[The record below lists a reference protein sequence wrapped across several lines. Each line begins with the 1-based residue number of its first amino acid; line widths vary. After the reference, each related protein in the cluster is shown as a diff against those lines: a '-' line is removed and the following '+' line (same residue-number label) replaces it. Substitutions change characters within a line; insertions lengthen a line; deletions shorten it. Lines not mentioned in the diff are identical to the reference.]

1 MTDPLIPSRYFSST
15 LSPVSDNSTNELA
28 ARSNKRGP
36 EPQQSV
42 NPMAAKR
49 ARLALNTDSESRL
62 SIGGTTSFA
71 HAPSITQPHSI
82 KPELASNL
90 EKQQANLR
98 HATWLNDLTLDDLNK
113 AAHGLRGRSRA
124 RKNCVTL
131 AKDMLEYFKTEK
143 QPTLSVTRANSPQD
157 IGVEL
162 EKQQQPVVKEEFWK
176 EQEIHRLATGSSL
189 EITQSR
195 VVQSRL
201 YDDLLP
207 ADPLHSILRSDGIHE
222 VLDHTGVDLTG
233 FTQKRAKAD
242 QVITTL
248 KSLALYSSNKGNS
261 KTIYGLI
268 NLQSPKSKVGHQ
280 VVYLARP
287 DQVWFIDSQRIQ
299 GGKGQAVSDSLIES
313 QFSGP
318 DADLNQFQ
326 RTVFLIPIHPLG
338 SAEWLRLDTHLQE
351 PDIPQIAE
359 SANERAPIAN
369 ELNFTAV
376 ASRQASKMVS
386 GLREQIHISSASSSA
401 LSSEAWPIPDA
412 QLYIP
417 RIPNTSDTAITHSSS
432 IGKSNL
438 PAVASR
444 QASKTIRRLR
454 EQMNTSSDAS
464 SAESE
469 STEVQKRQTEQG
481 IGINSISHSAH
492 QKSLGEEKQD
502 GEHVNLYAKYS
513 DDIKAMNNLTAPN
526 SLDLSGCERIT
537 DAELLALNNLNALK
551 SLNLSGC
558 CNITDAGL
566 LALNNLTALESLN
579 LSHCSRLTD
588 AGLLAL
594 NNLTALESLDLAW
607 CHNITDGGLYHLNSL
622 TTLQSL
628 NLSGCDNITDAGLDH
643 LSSLTTLQSLDLS
656 YCERV
661 TNLQQTQRVFGQSN
675 RLARDAV
682 NGEATDIGQIN
693 ALGQTH
699 GFGIRTWQNEPGKK
713 YTGNFRNGQID
724 GFGYSEFAN
733 GGRFEGT
740 YVNGQANGP
749 GKQFLANGSRFEGTY
764 VDDRWTGPG
773 KQFYANGDRFEGT
786 YVDGRRNGPG
796 KQFHAN
802 GDRFEG
808 TYVDGRRNG
817 TGKQIFANGDRF
829 EGTYIDG
836 RRNGTGKE
844 FSADGDRFE
853 GTYVDGRRNGPGK
866 EFRANGDRIEGMYV
880 DGELH
885 GQATKFHLDGRQ
897 AQCNFVNV

>member
-124 RKNCVTL
+124 GKNCVTL

-338 SAEWLRLDTHLQE
+338 SAEWLRLDTHLKE
-351 PDIPQIAE
+351 SDIPQIAE
-359 SANERAPIAN
+359 STNERAPIAN

-386 GLREQIHISSASSSA
+386 RLSEQIHTSSASSSA
-401 LSSEAWPIPDA
+401 LSSEAWPIPNA
-412 QLYIP
+412 QMYIP

-432 IGKSNL
+432 GRSNF

-444 QASKTIRRLR
+444 QASKTISRLR

-481 IGINSISHSAH
+481 IGINSISHSGH
-492 QKSLGEEKQD
+492 QKSVGEEKQD

-513 DDIKAMNNLTAPN
+513 DDIKAMNNLTAPK

-537 DAELLALNNLNALK
+537 DAELLALNNL
-551 SLNLSGC
+551 
-558 CNITDAGL
+558 
-566 LALNNLTALESLN
+566 TALE
-579 LSHCSRLTD
+579 
-588 AGLLAL
+588 
-594 NNLTALESLDLAW
+594 
-607 CHNITDGGLYHLNSL
+607 
-622 TTLQSL
+622 
-628 NLSGCDNITDAGLDH
+628 
-643 LSSLTTLQSLDLS
+643 SLDLS

-661 TNLQQTQRVFGQSN
+661 TNLQQTQRVFGQLN

-693 ALGQTH
+693 AQGQTH

-733 GGRFEGT
+733 GDRFEGTYVEGRRNGPGKQFSANGGRFEGT
-740 YVNGQANGP
+740 YVEGRRNGP
-749 GKQFLANGSRFEGTY
+749 GKEFL
-764 VDDRWTGPG
+764 
-773 KQFYANGDRFEGT
+773 ANGDRFEGT
-786 YVDGRRNGPG
+786 YVDGR
-796 KQFHAN
+796 A
-802 GDRFEG
+802 
-808 TYVDGRRNG
+808 
-817 TGKQIFANGDRF
+817 
-829 EGTYIDG
+829 
-836 RRNGTGKE
+836 
-844 FSADGDRFE
+844 
-853 GTYVDGRRNGPGK
+853 NGPGK
-866 EFRANGDRIEGMYV
+866 EFCANGDRIEGMYV
-880 DGELH
+880 DGERH
-885 GQATKFHLDGRQ
+885 GQATKFHLDGR
-897 AQCNFVNV
+897 